1 MKSRFHG
8 LFSFVMGMAAAA
20 GLLASNAAEA
30 GQFKTLNTESLA
42 VGASVIA
49 HSSPKNSGTAIEM
62 EIFEWRSASAGG
74 SYRCNILSNKAGT
87 TLTIRLIGVTA
98 TPLGSCNAPPGGSCS
113 TPIIS
118 LLGDFKFLCIVATSN
133 NGLAS
138 ANGHYIMSV
147 SRH

>member
-8 LFSFVMGMAAAA
+8 LFSSLIGMAAA
-20 GLLASNAAEA
+20 GLLASNAAQA
-30 GQFKTLNTESLA
+30 GQFKTLNTQSLA

-49 HSSPKNSGTAIEM
+49 HSSPKNSGSAIEM
-62 EIFEWRSASAGG
+62 EIFEWPSASTGG
-74 SYRCNILSNKAGT
+74 KYRCNILSNSTGT

-98 TPLGSCNAPPGGSCS
+98 TPLGSCSALPGGSCS
-113 TPIIS
+113 TPIIG

-133 NGLAS
+133 NGLAGVN
-138 ANGHYIMSV
+138 AHYVMSV